1 MKKSLLIFSILGVL
15 TFTSCSTGTT
25 QDPPVTDD
33 DDDDKTDDETQVN
46 SRRR

>member
-25 QDPPVTDD
+25 EKPPVTV
-33 DDDDKTDDETQVN
+33 DDDDKTED
-46 SRRR
+46 